1 MPSTYSQEE
10 NNKSLMRRWYDE
22 MWQPCNFDLIPEL
35 TGPHYTRHDM
45 MGTRTVT
52 GEEYRDSLKMF
63 GATWTIRDFN
73 YFLMSEGNF
82 ITSIGSWVVEN
93 FDGQGA
99 EAQWDWV
106 QSFRVEDDRLVET
119 WLPAMGGTD
128 TQWAA
133 SDIPAQNILVR
144 G

>member
-1 MPSTYSQEE
+1 MSQEE

-35 TGPHYTRHDM
+35 AGPHYTRHDM

-73 YFLMSEGNF
+73 YFLMSEGTLSHRLAAGWLKTLMVKGPMRN
-82 ITSIGSWVVEN
+82 GSGCSRFELKM
-93 FDGQGA
+93 DA
-99 EAQWDWV
+99 
-106 QSFRVEDDRLVET
+106 
-119 WLPAMGGTD
+119 
-128 TQWAA
+128 
-133 SDIPAQNILVR
+133 
-144 G
+144 

>member
-1 MPSTYSQEE
+1 
-10 NNKSLMRRWYDE
+10 MRRWYDE

-35 TGPHYTRHDM
+35 AGPHYTRHDM

-82 ITSIGSWVVEN
+82 ITSIGSWVVEL
-93 FDGQGA
+93 
-99 EAQWDWV
+99 
-106 QSFRVEDDRLVET
+106 SL
-119 WLPAMGGTD
+119 
-128 TQWAA
+128 
-133 SDIPAQNILVR
+133 IHI
-144 G
+144 